1 MPKDER
7 NLQIGA
13 ELHWPGS
20 SAHLLAVYACLK
32 KSERMGWL
40 WAGATITA
48 LLRSPDERTG
58 ALACLRERVTTQGKA
73 ARQGPK
79 YDRYH
84 AAVLALDALDAMHAG
99 GQS

>member
-20 SAHLLAVYACLK
+20 GAHLLAIYACLK
-32 KSERMGWL
+32 KAERMGWL
-40 WAGATITA
+40 WAGATITD
-48 LLRSPDERTG
+48 LLRIPDERTDT
-58 ALACLRERVTTQGKA
+58 LRCLRERVQAKGKA
-73 ARQGPK
+73 TRQGPK
-79 YDRYH
+79 YARYH
-84 AAVLALDALDAMHAG
+84 AAVLAIDALEALHAG